1 MIFTNIF
8 HHPAAKQATN
18 KLPERKQLDDR
29 YKWKLQD
36 IFQTDDAWQD
46 EFSSIEELLPSV
58 KGYQGK
64 LDTNAEALYN
74 CLSLQN
80 IIEERFGRLFLYAG
94 LSNDQDTSEP
104 QYQDFR
110 GKASALM
117 ARINQSSAFIQ
128 PEILTIGKQKVDHF
142 LDHFEP
148 LQTYSHLLEDLFR
161 SAEHVL
167 PPEQEQLLALS
178 GELAQG
184 AADIFSMFN
193 NADIRFPSIID
204 EKGNEVEVTKARHQ
218 RFMESSDRRVR
229 EDSYRA
235 LYGAYAG
242 WTNTLAATLST
253 AVKRNLFYARARKYN
268 TALDA
273 ALDGDN
279 IPPAV
284 YDNVVDTINKN
295 IQPLHEYMSVRKD
308 MLNVD
313 RVRPWDLTVPL
324 VSDVDFDIP
333 YDDAASI
340 LLEALQPLGEEYVE
354 TVKEAFKEGWV
365 DVFENRGKRS
375 GAYSWSTFGV
385 HPYILMNYNSTL
397 NNLFTLAH
405 EFGHA
410 MHSWYTHRN
419 QPNHYSHYTIFVAEV
434 ASTLNEALLMDYLL
448 KRETGNKRRYLLN
461 EYIDQIRGTV
471 YNQALFAELER
482 EIHRHAEK
490 GQTLTADYL
499 NNLTDKLY
507 NTYLGDAFENED
519 LYKINWSRIP
529 HFYYN
534 FYVYKY
540 ATGFSAATAL
550 ARKILDGD
558 ENARD
563 AYLHFLSRGNSAYS
577 IQLLQDAG
585 VNMLSAEP
593 IEQTTTLLSDLLT
606 QFQK

>member
-1 MIFTNIF
+1 MLFTNIV
-8 HHPAAKQATN
+8 HHPTAKQTTN
-18 KLPERKQLDDR
+18 TLPERNQLDDR
-29 YKWKLQD
+29 YKWNLQD
-36 IFQTDDAWQD
+36 IFSTDSAWQE
-46 EFSSIEELLPSV
+46 EFSSIEQQLPDV
-58 KGYQGK
+58 KEFQGK
-64 LDTNAEALYN
+64 LGSSAETLYN

-80 IIEERFGRLFLYAG
+80 LIEERFGRLFLYAG
-94 LSNDQDTSEP
+94 LSNDQDTSVP
-104 QYQDFR
+104 VYQDFR

-117 ARINQSSAFIQ
+117 ARINQASSYIQ
-128 PEILTIGKQKVDHF
+128 PEILSIGKETVDGF
-142 LDHFEP
+142 LRNYEP
-148 LQTYSHLLEDLFR
+148 LQNYRHLLENLFR

-167 PPEQEQLLALS
+167 PPEHEQLLALS

-193 NADIRFPSIID
+193 NADIRFPSIQD

-218 RFMESSDRRVR
+218 RFMESADRRVR

-284 YDNVVDTINKN
+284 YDNVVNTINSN
-295 IQPLHEYMSVRKD
+295 IQPLHNYMSIRRD
-308 MLNVD
+308 ALSID
-313 RVRPWDLTVPL
+313 SVRPWDLMVPL

-333 YDDAASI
+333 YDNAASI
-340 LLEALQPLGEEYVE
+340 LQEAFQPLGEEYVE
-354 TVKEAFKEGWV
+354 TVSAAFKNGWV

-375 GAYSWSTFGV
+375 GAYSWSTYGV
-385 HPYILMNYNSTL
+385 HPYILMNYNGTL

-410 MHSWYTHRN
+410 MHSWYTHRS

-448 KRETGNKRRYLLN
+448 KRESGEKRRYLLN

-482 EIHRHAEK
+482 DIHRHAEA
-490 GQTLTADYL
+490 GQTLTAEYL

-507 NTYLGDAFENED
+507 NTYLGNAFENED

-550 ARKILDGD
+550 SQKILDGD

-593 IEQTTTLLSDLLT
+593 IEQTTALLANLLE
-606 QFQK
+606 QFQE